1 MSFTINLLLAGIKPE
16 AVDLIRDS
24 LGSNGIRGKFEVVS
38 DSAGLKTKLRESF
51 DIVIMDLDSGP
62 FKGSKVFSLIKQFK
76 GDVSFILSAGDLD
89 KDKEEEAFRKGA
101 ADIIENKHP
110 ERLCAVIRREAEN
123 IRLRKKQKTD
133 FLKLQESEARYRAIF
148 HRTGTAKCLFSE
160 DGVIQLANS
169 QFIKLTGFNLS
180 QLKGKKKWMD
190 FVFKEDRPKLE
201 SIIKLSQSKKS
212 YLPWKEEFRM
222 VDTCGTLKFLIGT
235 FSMIP
240 ETGEHTLSL
249 ADITGLKLV
258 QEKFKES
265 EKRLATAQRMARLG
279 NWEWD
284 IKSDRLAWSNEIY
297 RIMEKNRENFSP
309 SFQSFLEAVHPDDRG
324 AVRRAVRNSFLKKA
338 PYSIEHR
345 IQTPG
350 GKEKTLHE
358 RGDVIRDE
366 RGKPVRMVGTVQDI
380 TRRSQMEE
388 INRRLAA
395 AVLNIRE
402 GILLF
407 DSRKK
412 VLFVNPALE
421 GILGYP
427 PGELMGKSLDDL
439 GIINDGDEYSSP
451 GSKGNRPVSKR
462 ILFRKKDG
470 EKIDVDIFL
479 SPVRESGHTGKI
491 LFTVLVLR
499 DITAEVRMEKNLR
512 KIHKM
517 EALGTLAGGI
527 SHDLNNI
534 LMPIVL
540 NTELAL
546 WQIPDNDPVRD
557 FLGQVLAAAKRGKD
571 LVNQVVSFSR
581 QEPNEMKTIR
591 IIPLVKEASRL
602 IRSSIPAEIA
612 IHHRILTEED
622 MIYGNPTQI
631 HQVLMNLCSNAAQAF
646 QEERGKIVIALEAI
660 RLDPHAIKRYPGLS
674 PGRYLKLSITD
685 DGCGIPEKI
694 IDKIFDP
701 FFTTKKSSEG
711 TGMGLAVVEGIVRK
725 HRGAVNVYSEE
736 GKGSAFNVFFPVR
749 EKEGQEEQEE
759 QFDFPE
765 GNEHILVV
773 DDETSVLKSLN
784 EILGKLGYTVTACH
798 SARKALNILQS
809 HQEDAF
815 DLILTDQTMPDMTGL
830 ELARK
835 AKKMERKKIPVIL
848 LSGFSEKIN
857 EKELR
862 RAGISKYLAKPVDS
876 AKLALSVR
884 SVLDGDQR
892 KEGIGNGQ
900 NFSS

>member
-1 MSFTINLLLAGIKPE
+1 IKPE
-16 AVDLIRDS
+16 AADFIRDF
-24 LGSNGIRGKFEVVS
+24 LDSNGVRGKFEVVS
-38 DSAGLKTKLRESF
+38 DSAGLKTRLRKSF
-51 DIVIMDLDSGP
+51 DIVIMDSDSGS
-62 FKGSKVFSLIKQFK
+62 FKDSKVFSLIKQLK
-76 GDVSFILSAGDLD
+76 GDVSFILTAGDLD

-180 QLKGKKKWMD
+180 ELRGKKKWMD

-222 VDTCGTLKFLIGT
+222 VDVHGTLKFFMGT
-235 FSMIP
+235 FSIIP
-240 ETGEHTLSL
+240 ETGEHIFSL
-249 ADITGLKLV
+249 VDITGLKLV

-265 EKRLATAQRMARLG
+265 EKRLAIAQRMASLG

-284 IKSDRLAWSNEIY
+284 IQSDRLTWSDEIY

-309 SFQSFLEAVHPDDRG
+309 SFQSFLEVVHPDDRG
-324 AVRRAVRNSFLKKA
+324 AVRRAVRNSFLKKT

-345 IQTPG
+345 IQTSG
-350 GKEKTLHE
+350 GKEKILHE

-366 RGKPVRMVGTVQDI
+366 QGKPVRMVGTVQ
-380 TRRSQMEE
+380 
-388 INRRLAA
+388 
-395 AVLNIRE
+395 
-402 GILLF
+402 
-407 DSRKK
+407 
-412 VLFVNPALE
+412 
-421 GILGYP
+421 
-427 PGELMGKSLDDL
+427 
-439 GIINDGDEYSSP
+439 
-451 GSKGNRPVSKR
+451 
-462 ILFRKKDG
+462 
-470 EKIDVDIFL
+470 
-479 SPVRESGHTGKI
+479 
-491 LFTVLVLR
+491 

-546 WQIPDNDPVRD
+546 WQIPDNDPARD
-557 FLGQVLAAAKRGKD
+557 YLGQVLAAAKRGKD

-581 QEPNEMKTIR
+581 QEPDEMKTIR
-591 IIPLVKEASRL
+591 IIPLVKEVSKL
-602 IRSSIPAEIA
+602 IRSSIPAGIT
-612 IHHRILTEED
+612 IHHRFSTEED
-622 MIYGNPTQI
+622 MIRGNPTQI
-631 HQVLMNLCSNAAQAF
+631 HQVLMNLCSNAAQSF

-674 PGRYLKLSITD
+674 PGGYLKLSITD
-685 DGCGIPEKI
+685 DGCGIPGKI
-694 IDKIFDP
+694 IDNIFDP
-701 FFTTKKSSEG
+701 FFTTKNPSEG

-736 GKGSAFNVFFPVR
+736 GKGSTFNVFFPVR
-749 EKEGQEEQEE
+749 EKEGPEEQEE
-759 QFDFPE
+759 PFDFPE

-773 DDETSVLKSLN
+773 DDEKSVLKSVN

-798 SARKALNILQS
+798 SARKAFNILQS
-809 HQEDAF
+809 DPEDF

-835 AKKMERKKIPVIL
+835 AKEIERKKIPVIL
-848 LSGFSEKIN
+848 LSGFSEKVN
-857 EKELR
+857 EEELS

-884 SVLDGDQR
+884 SVLDGDQ
-892 KEGIGNGQ
+892 
-900 NFSS
+900 